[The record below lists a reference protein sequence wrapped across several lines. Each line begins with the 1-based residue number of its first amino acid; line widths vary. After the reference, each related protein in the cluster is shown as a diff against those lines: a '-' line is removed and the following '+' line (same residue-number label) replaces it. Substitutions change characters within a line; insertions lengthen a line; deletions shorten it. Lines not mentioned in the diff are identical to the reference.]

1 MVMGVWWWLEV
12 VGHPWGT
19 LEVGCV
25 EVVVVS
31 VMVVVVIVN
40 ILRMRTSCMLFNL
53 VVQQN
58 KTMGGGRTHQLQLPE
73 SRMWCK

>member
-12 VGHPWGT
+12 
-19 LEVGCV
+19 VGCV

-31 VMVVVVIVN
+31 VMVVVVSVMVVVVIVN
-40 ILRMRTSCMLFNL
+40 IFRMRTSCMLFNL